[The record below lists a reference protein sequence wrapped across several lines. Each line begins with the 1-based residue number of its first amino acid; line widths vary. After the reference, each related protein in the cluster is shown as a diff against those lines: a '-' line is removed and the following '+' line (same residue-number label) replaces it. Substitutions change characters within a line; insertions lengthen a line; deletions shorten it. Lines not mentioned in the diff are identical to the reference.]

1 MILKHYMDR
10 ITKTLL
16 NDFLKTQEIIGKD
29 ESSNFE
35 KFVNYSILSNEYNK
49 SFDIDSISIGA
60 GNDTGI
66 DGLAIIVNGH
76 LIEELNE
83 IDDLLAQNGYL
94 DVKYIFIQSKTSST
108 IDTSEML
115 QFYNG
120 VYDFFSEEH
129 KLIRNEDIKK
139 LSEISD
145 YIFTLASDFKQNPS
159 CKIFYITTSTTVI
172 EDANIQACVQVN
184 KKHLDELNLFE
195 NIDFIINGANDLGK
209 LYRKTKTPLSCT
221 IQFPNKITLPETL
234 GIDESYY
241 GFLQFS
247 EFKKLIIDQNDNIQN
262 VFEDNVRD
270 FQGLNAVNLKIEETL
285 KSDNPH
291 LFSVLNNGVTIV
303 ANEIKI
309 SGDKCTLF
317 DFQIVNGCQTSNI
330 LYHNRILDTLSNVN
344 IPIKLIVTTDD
355 DIKSKITVS
364 TNSQTAVKKEQ
375 LSAMTDFQK
384 NLEHY
389 YNATE
394 GDAKLYYERRANQY
408 NNDSNVVKKRIIS
421 VSNQIKSFSSIFRQD
436 PHLVTTYFG
445 QIAKE
450 IGNKKSKLFESDHQF
465 ASYYLAGLIFY
476 KLDTLFTS
484 NEIDK
489 KFKKVK
495 FYIIMLYPLLAS
507 KEKFPP
513 LNSHNKVEKYCN
525 PIIETLIDDTLCKK
539 VFKKAI
545 HIIELSGAKIEDKEA
560 LKSKKMTEQILTAL
574 NKYRED

>member
-1 MILKHYMDR
+1 MDR

-16 NDFLKTQEIIGKD
+16 NDFLKTQEIVNKD

-49 SFDIDSISIGA
+49 SFDIDSISIGS

-83 IDDLLAQNGYL
+83 IDGLLAQNSYL
-94 DVKYIFIQSKTSST
+94 DVKYIFIQSKTSSN
-108 IDTSEML
+108 IDTSEMH

-129 KLIRNEDIKK
+129 KLIRNEDITK

-145 YIFTLASDFKQNPS
+145 YIFSLASEFKQNPS

-172 EDANIQACVQVN
+172 ADKNIQACISIN
-184 KKHLDELNLFE
+184 KQHLEQLNLFE
-195 NIDFIINGANDLGK
+195 NIDFIIYGANDLGK

-330 LYHNRILDTLSNVN
+330 LYQNRALDTLSNIN

-389 YNATE
+389 YNAME
-394 GDAKLYYERRANQY
+394 GDGRLYYERRANQY
-408 NNDSNVVKKRIIS
+408 NNDSSVVKKRIIS

-450 IGNKKSKLFESDHQF
+450 IGNKKSKLFENDHQF

-495 FYIIMLYPLLAS
+495 FYIIMLFPLLAS
-507 KEKFPP
+507 KENFPP

-525 PIIETLIDDTLCKK
+525 PIIKILLDEDLCKD
-539 VFKKAI
+539 VFRKAI

-560 LKSKKMTEQILTAL
+560 LKSKKMTEQILISLEENT
-574 NKYRED
+574 

>member
-1 MILKHYMDR
+1 MDR

-16 NDFLKTQEIIGKD
+16 NDFLKTQEIVNKD

-49 SFDIDSISIGA
+49 SFDIDSISIGS

-129 KLIRNEDIKK
+129 KLVRNEDIKK

-159 CKIFYITTSTTVI
+159 CKIIYITTSTTVI
-172 EDANIQACVQVN
+172 EDTNIRACIKVN
-184 KKHLDELNLFE
+184 RQHLEQLNLFE
-195 NIDFIINGANDLGK
+195 NIDFIIHGANYLGK

-291 LFSVLNNGVTIV
+291 LFSVLNNGVTII

-330 LYHNRILDTLSNVN
+330 LYQNRILDTLSNMN

-389 YNATE
+389 YNAME
-394 GDAKLYYERRANQY
+394 GDGRLYYERRANQY
-408 NNDSNVVKKRIIS
+408 NNDSSVVKKRIIS

-450 IGNKKSKLFESDHQF
+450 IGNKKSKLFENDHQF

-476 KLDTLFTS
+476 KLDTLFAS

-495 FYIIMLYPLLAS
+495 FYIIMLFPLLAS
-507 KEKFPP
+507 KENFPP

-525 PIIETLIDDTLCKK
+525 PIIKILLEEALCKN

-545 HIIELSGAKIEDKEA
+545 NIIELSGAKIEDKEA

-574 NKYRED
+574 KDNT

>member
-1 MILKHYMDR
+1 MDR

-16 NDFLKTQEIIGKD
+16 QDFLKTQEIISND
-29 ESSNFE
+29 ESQNFE

-49 SFDIDSISIGA
+49 NFDVDIISVGS

-76 LIEELNE
+76 LIEDMNE
-83 IDDLLAQNGYL
+83 IDDLLQQNGYL
-94 DVKYIFIQSKTSST
+94 DVKYIFIQSKTSSS

-129 KLIRNEDIKK
+129 KLIRNDDIQR
-139 LSEISD
+139 LSHISD

-159 CKIFYITTSTTVI
+159 CKIFYITTSTTVVK
-172 EDANIQACVQVN
+172 DTNIQGCIEVN
-184 KKHLDELNLFE
+184 KQHLDHLNLFE
-195 NIDFIINGANDLGK
+195 NIDFVVYGANDLGK

-221 IQFPNKITLPETL
+221 IQFPNKITLPETI
-234 GIDESYY
+234 GIDKSYY

-270 FQGLNAVNLKIEETL
+270 FQGLNAVNIKIEETL

-330 LYHNRILDTLSNVN
+330 LYQNRTLDILNNIN

-355 DIKSKITVS
+355 EIKSKITVS

-389 YNATE
+389 YNSME
-394 GDAKLYYERRANQY
+394 GDGRRWKA
-408 NNDSNVVKKRIIS
+408 
-421 VSNQIKSFSSIFRQD
+421 
-436 PHLVTTYFG
+436 
-445 QIAKE
+445 
-450 IGNKKSKLFESDHQF
+450 
-465 ASYYLAGLIFY
+465 
-476 KLDTLFTS
+476 
-484 NEIDK
+484 
-489 KFKKVK
+489 
-495 FYIIMLYPLLAS
+495 LL
-507 KEKFPP
+507 
-513 LNSHNKVEKYCN
+513 
-525 PIIETLIDDTLCKK
+525 
-539 VFKKAI
+539 
-545 HIIELSGAKIEDKEA
+545 
-560 LKSKKMTEQILTAL
+560 
-574 NKYRED
+574 

>member
-1 MILKHYMDR
+1 MDR

-16 NDFLKTQEIIGKD
+16 NDFLKTQEIVNKD

-49 SFDIDSISIGA
+49 SFDIDSISIGS

-129 KLIRNEDIKK
+129 KLVRNEDIKK

-159 CKIFYITTSTTVI
+159 CKIIYITTSTTVI
-172 EDANIQACVQVN
+172 EDTNIRACIKVN
-184 KKHLDELNLFE
+184 RQHLEQLNLFE
-195 NIDFIINGANDLGK
+195 NIDFIIHGANDLGK

-330 LYHNRILDTLSNVN
+330 LYQNRILDTLSNMN

-389 YNATE
+389 YNAME
-394 GDAKLYYERRANQY
+394 GDGRLYYERRVNQY
-408 NNDSNVVKKRIIS
+408 NNDSSVVKKRIIS

-450 IGNKKSKLFESDHQF
+450 IGNKKSKLFENDHQF

-476 KLDTLFTS
+476 KLDTLFAS

-495 FYIIMLYPLLAS
+495 FYIIMLFPLLAS
-507 KEKFPP
+507 KENFPP

-525 PIIETLIDDTLCKK
+525 PIIKILLEEALCKN

-545 HIIELSGAKIEDKEA
+545 NIIELSGAKIEDKEGRIQ
-560 LKSKKMTEQILTAL
+560 T
-574 NKYRED
+574 

>member
-1 MILKHYMDR
+1 MDR

-16 NDFLKTQEIIGKD
+16 NDFLKTQEIVNKD

-49 SFDIDSISIGA
+49 SFDIDSISIGS

-129 KLIRNEDIKK
+129 KLVRNEDIKK

-159 CKIFYITTSTTVI
+159 CKIIYITTSTTVI
-172 EDANIQACVQVN
+172 EDTNIRACIKVN
-184 KKHLDELNLFE
+184 RQHLEQLNLFE
-195 NIDFIINGANDLGK
+195 NIDFIIHGANDLGK

-330 LYHNRILDTLSNVN
+330 LYQNRILDTLSNMN

-389 YNATE
+389 YNAME
-394 GDAKLYYERRANQY
+394 GDGRLYYERRVNQY
-408 NNDSNVVKKRIIS
+408 NNDSSVVKKRIIS

-436 PHLVTTYFG
+436 PHLVTT
-445 QIAKE
+445 
-450 IGNKKSKLFESDHQF
+450 
-465 ASYYLAGLIFY
+465 
-476 KLDTLFTS
+476 
-484 NEIDK
+484 
-489 KFKKVK
+489 
-495 FYIIMLYPLLAS
+495 
-507 KEKFPP
+507 
-513 LNSHNKVEKYCN
+513 
-525 PIIETLIDDTLCKK
+525 
-539 VFKKAI
+539 
-545 HIIELSGAKIEDKEA
+545 
-560 LKSKKMTEQILTAL
+560 
-574 NKYRED
+574 

>member
-1 MILKHYMDR
+1 MDR

-16 NDFLKTQEIIGKD
+16 NDFLKTQEIVNKD

-49 SFDIDSISIGA
+49 SFDIDSISIGS

-129 KLIRNEDIKK
+129 KLVRNEDIKK

-159 CKIFYITTSTTVI
+159 CKIIYITTSTTVI
-172 EDANIQACVQVN
+172 EDTNIRACIKVN
-184 KKHLDELNLFE
+184 RQHLEQLNLFE
-195 NIDFIINGANDLGK
+195 NIDFIIHGANDLGK

-330 LYHNRILDTLSNVN
+330 LYQNRILDTLSNMN

-389 YNATE
+389 YNAME
-394 GDAKLYYERRANQY
+394 GDGRLYYERRVNQY
-408 NNDSNVVKKRIIS
+408 NNDSSVVKKRIIS

-450 IGNKKSKLFESDHQF
+450 IGNKKSKLFENDHQF

-476 KLDTLFTS
+476 KLDTLFAS

-495 FYIIMLYPLLAS
+495 FYIIMLFPLLAS
-507 KEKFPP
+507 KENFPP

-525 PIIETLIDDTLCKK
+525 PIIKILLEEALCKN

-545 HIIELSGAKIEDKEA
+545 NIIELSGAKIEDKEA

-574 NKYRED
+574 KDNT

>member
-1 MILKHYMDR
+1 MDR

-16 NDFLKTQEIIGKD
+16 QDFLKTQEIISNN
-29 ESSNFE
+29 ESKNFE

-49 SFDIDSISIGA
+49 NFDVDSISIGS

-76 LIEELNE
+76 LIEEMNE
-83 IDDLLAQNGYL
+83 IDDLLQQNGYL
-94 DVKYIFIQSKTSST
+94 DVKYIFIQSKTSSS

-129 KLIRNEDIKK
+129 KLVRNDDIQRI
-139 LSEISD
+139 SQISD

-159 CKIFYITTSTTVI
+159 CKIFYITTSTTLV
-172 EDANIQACVQVN
+172 EDTNIQGCITVN
-184 KKHLDELNLFE
+184 KQHLDQLNLFE
-195 NIDFIINGANDLGK
+195 NIEFIIYGANDLGK

-221 IQFPNKITLPETL
+221 IQFPNKITLPETI

-270 FQGLNAVNLKIEETL
+270 FQGLNAVNIKIDETL
-285 KSDNPH
+285 TSENPH

-330 LYHNRILDTLSNVN
+330 LYQNRTLDALNNIN

-355 DIKSKITVS
+355 EIKSKITVS

-389 YNATE
+389 YNSMD
-394 GDAKLYYERRANQY
+394 GDGRLYYERRANQY
-408 NNDSNVVKKRIIS
+408 NNNSSVVKKRIIS

-450 IGNKKSKLFESDHQF
+450 IGNKKSKLFENDHQF
-465 ASYYLAGLIFY
+465 AAYYLAGLIFY
-476 KLDTLFTS
+476 KLDTLFSS

-495 FYIIMLYPLLAS
+495 FYIIMLFPLLAS
-507 KEKFPP
+507 KESFPP

-525 PIIETLIDDTLCKK
+525 PIIKILLDDSLCKS
-539 VFKKAI
+539 VFKRAI

-560 LKSKKMTEQILTAL
+560 LKSKKMTEQILMEF
-574 NKYRED
+574 KKSV

>member
-1 MILKHYMDR
+1 MDR

-16 NDFLKTQEIIGKD
+16 QDFLKTQEIISDD
-29 ESSNFE
+29 ESKNFE
-35 KFVNYSILSNEYNK
+35 KFVNYSILCNEYNK
-49 SFDIDSISIGA
+49 NFDVDAISIGS

-76 LIEELNE
+76 LIEEINE
-83 IDDLLAQNGYL
+83 IDDLLQQNGYL
-94 DVKYIFIQSKTSST
+94 DVKYIFIQSKTSSS

-120 VYDFFSEEH
+120 VFDFFSEEH
-129 KLIRNEDIKK
+129 KLVRNDDIQRISK
-139 LSEISD
+139 ISD
-145 YIFTLASDFKQNPS
+145 YIFTLASEFKQNPS
-159 CKIFYITTSTTVI
+159 CKIFYITTSTTVVEDTNI
-172 EDANIQACVQVN
+172 EACIAVN
-184 KKHLDELNLFE
+184 KQHLDQLNLFE
-195 NIDFIINGANDLGK
+195 NIEFIIYGANDLGK

-221 IQFPNKITLPETL
+221 IQFPNKITLPETI

-270 FQGLNAVNLKIEETL
+270 FQGLNAVNIKIEETL

-330 LYHNRILDTLSNVN
+330 LYQNRGLDAINNIN

-355 DIKSKITVS
+355 EIKSKITVS

-389 YNATE
+389 YNSME
-394 GDAKLYYERRANQY
+394 GDGRLYYERRANQY
-408 NNDSNVVKKRIIS
+408 NNDSSVVKKRVIS

-450 IGNKKSKLFESDHQF
+450 IGNKKSKLFENDHQF
-465 ASYYLAGLIFY
+465 AAYYLAGLIFY
-476 KLDTLFTS
+476 KLDTLFSS

-495 FYIIMLYPLLAS
+495 FYIIMLFPLLAS
-507 KEKFPP
+507 KENFPP

-525 PIIETLIDDTLCKK
+525 PIIKILLNDSLCKD
-539 VFKKAI
+539 VFKKSI
-545 HIIELSGAKIEDKEA
+545 HIIEQSGAKIEDKEA
-560 LKSKKMTEQILTAL
+560 LKSKKMTEQILMEFKKSA
-574 NKYRED
+574 

>member
-1 MILKHYMDR
+1 MDR

-16 NDFLKTQEIIGKD
+16 NDFLKTQEIVNKD

-49 SFDIDSISIGA
+49 SFDIDSISIGS

-129 KLIRNEDIKK
+129 KLVRNEDIKK

-159 CKIFYITTSTTVI
+159 CKIIYITTSTTVI
-172 EDANIQACVQVN
+172 EDTNIRACIKVN
-184 KKHLDELNLFE
+184 RQHLEQLNLFE
-195 NIDFIINGANDLGK
+195 NIDFIIHGANDLGK

-330 LYHNRILDTLSNVN
+330 LYQNRILDTLSNMN

-389 YNATE
+389 YNAME
-394 GDAKLYYERRANQY
+394 GDGRLYYERRANQY
-408 NNDSNVVKKRIIS
+408 NNDSSVVKKRIIS

-450 IGNKKSKLFESDHQF
+450 IGNKKSKLFENDHQF

-476 KLDTLFTS
+476 KLDTLFAS

-495 FYIIMLYPLLAS
+495 FYIIMLFPLLAS
-507 KEKFPP
+507 KENFPP

-525 PIIETLIDDTLCKK
+525 PIIKILLEEALCKN

-545 HIIELSGAKIEDKEA
+545 NIIELSGAKIEDKEGQ
-560 LKSKKMTEQILTAL
+560 SKT
-574 NKYRED
+574 

>member
-1 MILKHYMDR
+1 MDR
-10 ITKTLL
+10 ITKALL
-16 NDFLKTQEIIGKD
+16 NDFLKTQEIVNKD

-49 SFDIDSISIGA
+49 SFDIDSISIGS

-129 KLIRNEDIKK
+129 KLVRNEDIKK

-159 CKIFYITTSTTVI
+159 CKIIYITTSTTVI
-172 EDANIQACVQVN
+172 EDTNIRACIKVN
-184 KKHLDELNLFE
+184 RQHLEQLNLFE
-195 NIDFIINGANDLGK
+195 NIDFIIHGANDLGK

-330 LYHNRILDTLSNVN
+330 LYQNRILDTLSNMN

-389 YNATE
+389 YNAME
-394 GDAKLYYERRANQY
+394 GDGRLYYERRVNQY
-408 NNDSNVVKKRIIS
+408 NNDSSVVKKRIIS

-450 IGNKKSKLFESDHQF
+450 IGNKKSKLFENDHQF

-476 KLDTLFTS
+476 KLDTLFAS

-495 FYIIMLYPLLAS
+495 FYIIMLFPLLAS
-507 KEKFPP
+507 KENFPP

-525 PIIETLIDDTLCKK
+525 PIIKILLEEALCKN

-545 HIIELSGAKIEDKEA
+545 NIIELSGAKIEDKEA

-574 NKYRED
+574 KDNT

>member
-1 MILKHYMDR
+1 MSAYFLKHHP
-10 ITKTLL
+10 
-16 NDFLKTQEIIGKD
+16 
-29 ESSNFE
+29 NFE

-49 SFDIDSISIGA
+49 SFDIDSISIGS

-129 KLIRNEDIKK
+129 KLVRNEDIKK

-159 CKIFYITTSTTVI
+159 CKIIYITTSTTVI
-172 EDANIQACVQVN
+172 EDTNIRACIKVN
-184 KKHLDELNLFE
+184 RQHLEQLNLFE
-195 NIDFIINGANDLGK
+195 NIDFIIHGANDLGK

-330 LYHNRILDTLSNVN
+330 LYQNRILDTLSNMN

-389 YNATE
+389 YNAME
-394 GDAKLYYERRANQY
+394 GDGRLYYERRVNQY
-408 NNDSNVVKKRIIS
+408 NNDSSVVKKRIIS

-450 IGNKKSKLFESDHQF
+450 IGNKKSKLFENDHQF

-476 KLDTLFTS
+476 KLDTLFAS

-495 FYIIMLYPLLAS
+495 FYIIMLFPLLAS
-507 KEKFPP
+507 KENFPP

-525 PIIETLIDDTLCKK
+525 PIIKILLEEALCKN

-545 HIIELSGAKIEDKEA
+545 NIIELSGAKIEDKEA

-574 NKYRED
+574 KDNT